1 VKNLFVGNLGSEVTH
16 EELRRL
22 FEAYGEVVQVH
33 IIVDRGTGL
42 PRGFAFVEMS
52 WSATQWH
59 ASPRHVSAL
68 TNDTATFRQRHNV
81 GALGSRPLGKTNF
94 VYFQA
99 AAATRGTVIMNGLW
113 CSKARSRWPTIVY
126 FGL

>member
-1 VKNLFVGNLGSEVTH
+1 MSCGTALSRVLGS
-16 EELRRL
+16 
-22 FEAYGEVVQVH
+22 GQC
-33 IIVDRGTGL
+33 
-42 PRGFAFVEMS
+42 

-68 TNDTATFRQRHNV
+68 TNDTAPFRQRHNV

-99 AAATRGTVIMNGLW
+99 AAATRGTVIVNGLW
-113 CSKARSRWPTIVY
+113 CSKARSRRPTIVY
-126 FGL
+126 FGLWVGGRKAAISLRKWW